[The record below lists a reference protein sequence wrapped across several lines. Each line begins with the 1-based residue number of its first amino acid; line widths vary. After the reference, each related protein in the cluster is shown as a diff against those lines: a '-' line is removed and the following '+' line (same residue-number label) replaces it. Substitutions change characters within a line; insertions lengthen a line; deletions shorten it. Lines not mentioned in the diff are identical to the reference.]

1 MKSLPNPQAA
11 RDWCD
16 AQRARQKRIGFV
28 ATMGA
33 LHRGHL
39 SLVERAARENDAT
52 CASIF
57 VNPLQFD
64 DAADLAAY
72 PRDRAR
78 DFEVLEGA
86 GCDMVFGGEL
96 GDFFADADDIKLADP
111 GVTARGLEGDY
122 RPGHLPGVRAI
133 VEKLFAAV
141 GSCTAYFGEKD
152 FQQTRVIQA
161 LAAEMDGVKI
171 AICPTVREPNGL
183 ALSSRNRRLT
193 AAQKAAA
200 ADIYQALLRQKTLGN
215 PAQNPP
221 PNWKKL
227 CNPTLQIQK

>member
-11 RDWCD
+11 REWCD

-64 DAADLAAY
+64 DAADLAEY
-72 PRDRAR
+72 PRDRTR
-78 DFEVLEGA
+78 DFALLQGA

-96 GDFFADADDIKLADP
+96 SPIFSP
-111 GVTARGLEGDY
+111 T
-122 RPGHLPGVRAI
+122 
-133 VEKLFAAV
+133 
-141 GSCTAYFGEKD
+141 
-152 FQQTRVIQA
+152 QA
-161 LAAEMDGVKI
+161 
-171 AICPTVREPNGL
+171 T
-183 ALSSRNRRLT
+183 
-193 AAQKAAA
+193 
-200 ADIYQALLRQKTLGN
+200 
-215 PAQNPP
+215 
-221 PNWKKL
+221 
-227 CNPTLQIQK
+227 